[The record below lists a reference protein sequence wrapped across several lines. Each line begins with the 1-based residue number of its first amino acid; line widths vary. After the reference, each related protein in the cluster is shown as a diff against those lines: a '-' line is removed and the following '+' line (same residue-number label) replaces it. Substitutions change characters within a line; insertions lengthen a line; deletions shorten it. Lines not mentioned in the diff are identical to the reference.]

1 MKHLIFIIN
10 HVNELTSIW
19 SDEAFASLVEDQT
32 LVQVYGCHEKSLF
45 IEEVCCTI
53 KDHWPQSL
61 VMGMSTEA
69 QIAFGRT
76 LTNSVTVSVMTF
88 EKSACSGYIVPND
101 TLSEASMVEDFSGW
115 LDHLA
120 EKPKCLVLS
129 VTSMTLDAFKLSDEI
144 NHLLP
149 KGIPVLGGGV
159 GSIKHPDHSFIWLD
173 GIKRQRGF
181 AVIAMTGSY
190 LELYSKSYLGW
201 KAFSQEMNVTRT
213 EGSLIHQI
221 DGRPAIEIYEHYLG
235 IKQDGNFL
243 KHINGFPLL
252 YDHEGDY
259 LARVPIQV
267 TESGS
272 LCFLSDQE
280 VGSRFRLGYAD
291 PTKMVAT
298 ARQVQD
304 ELYEFLP
311 EGILIFSCISRA
323 ELLGS
328 DVDLETF
335 PYDLI
340 APVAGYFTVGE
351 FHANCGDL
359 VALNSALVV
368 LGIREG
374 QRQSI
379 TGDSAYLQWREGHT
393 EDSIK
398 ENVTVK
404 DPHAVA
410 RLVHFISVVTEELK
424 ETNQVLAQTNLALEK
439 SNKALELLSTTDKL
453 TQIFNRLKL
462 DELIHQELSRANR
475 YGSQFSVILLDVDHF
490 KKINDAYGHLVGDE
504 ILVAIVSVIKNNLA
518 RESDYLGRWGG
529 EEFLIILPENELSQA
544 IKLAVKLCNAI
555 VQSYFVKEIQPTC
568 SFGVTSFQVGDTE
581 DTLLSRVDEALFR
594 AKALG
599 RNRVEYL

>member
-1 MKHLIFIIN
+1 MKHRIFIIN
-10 HVNELTSIW
+10 HVNELTNIW
-19 SDEAFASLVEDQT
+19 SDET
-32 LVQVYGCHEKSLF
+32 LLSPLGSRTFVQIYGCHEKSKLVD
-45 IEEVCCTI
+45 ELCAKV
-53 KDHWPQSL
+53 KAHWPQST
-61 VMGMSTEA
+61 VMGIGTEA

-76 LTNSVTVSVMTF
+76 LSGSVIVSVMVF
-88 EKSACSGYIVPND
+88 EKSSFLSYIVPED
-101 TLSEASMVEDFSGW
+101 GLSEFEMVEDFKLW
-115 LDHLA
+115 LAKLS
-120 EKPKCLVLS
+120 EKPKCLLLS

-149 KGIPVLGGGV
+149 KGIPILGGGV
-159 GSIKHPDHSFIWLD
+159 GSIKNPDHSFIWLD
-173 GIKRQRGF
+173 GIKLRRGF
-181 AVIAMTGSY
+181 SVIALSGES
-190 LELYSKSYLGW
+190 LEIYSKSYLGW
-201 KAFSQEMNVTRT
+201 KAFSQEMQVTHT
-213 EGSLIHQI
+213 EGKLIHQI
-221 DGRPAIEIYEHYLG
+221 NHRPAVEIYEHYLG
-235 IKQDGNFL
+235 IKQDADFL

-252 YDHEGDY
+252 YNLEDDY
-259 LARVPIQV
+259 LARVPIRV
-267 TESGS
+267 TESGA

-280 VGSRFRLGYAD
+280 EGSSFRLGYAD
-291 PTKMVAT
+291 PTKMVST

-304 ELYEFLP
+304 ELYGFLP
-311 EGILIFSCISRA
+311 EAIIVFSCISRA

-328 DVDLETF
+328 DIDLETY

-351 FHANCGDL
+351 FHANSGDL

-368 LGIREG
+368 LGLREG
-374 QRQSI
+374 PKQNEEN
-379 TGDSAYLQWREGHT
+379 DSAYIQWREGHT
-393 EDSIK
+393 EAHIK
-398 ENVTVK
+398 EHVTVK
-404 DPHAVA
+404 DPNAVA

-424 ETNQVLAQTNLALEK
+424 ETNKALAQTNLALAK

-453 TQIFNRLKL
+453 TQVYNRLKL
-462 DELIHQELSRANR
+462 DELIHQELTRSNR

-490 KKINDAYGHLVGDE
+490 KRVNDAFGHLVGDE
-504 ILVAIVSVIKNNLA
+504 ILVAIVSVLKNNLA

-529 EEFLIILPENELSQA
+529 EEFLIILPENELDQA

-568 SFGVTSFQVGDTE
+568 SFGVTSYQVGDTE